1 MISTHNTHRPHTET
15 SQDNRHSPTLVFASP
30 LDRFD
35 EWRQA
40 LGQAMPELNVVRHGD
55 AVDSRSVQY
64 ALVWKPESGFFE
76 QYPALEMVINLG
88 AGVDA
93 LVGRQDLPAVPI
105 TRLVDP
111 AMSQMMAGFV
121 LFAVMRYARHIHLH
135 EKYQKLGQWHY
146 IHPKNPEDVRVT
158 VLGLGELGTRAAQE
172 IARQGFD
179 VWGWSR
185 TQKSVQGITC
195 RHGLDALPTVL
206 GRSDILVILM
216 PLTPETHHL
225 LNARRLDQLPQGC
238 CLINVARGQI
248 IDESA
253 LISRLQS
260 GQVGHATLDVF
271 EKEPL
276 TPDSPLWKMDNVLI
290 TPHLASV
297 ALPRSAARQIVQNIR
312 RIQQNQPPL
321 HQIEVERGY

>member
-1 MISTHNTHRPHTET
+1 MNSTHNP
-15 SQDNRHSPTLVFASP
+15 RHSQAESSSPPTLVFASP

-35 EWRQA
+35 DWKQA

-55 AVDSRSVQY
+55 DIDPHSVRY
-64 ALVWKPESGFFE
+64 ALVWKPETGFFE
-76 QYPALEMVINLG
+76 KYPELEMVINLG

-93 LVGRQDLPAVPI
+93 LVGRQDLPAIPI

-111 AMSQMMAGFV
+111 DMSQMMAGFV

-135 EKYQKLGQWHY
+135 EQYQRLGQWHY

-158 VLGLGELGTRAAQE
+158 VLGLGELGTRAATE

-185 TQKSVQGITC
+185 SEKSVKGVTC
-195 RHGLDALPTVL
+195 RHGLETLQTVL

-216 PLTPETHHL
+216 PLTSETHHL
-225 LNARRLDQLPQGC
+225 LNAQRLDQLPQGC

-248 IDESA
+248 IDETA
-253 LISRLQS
+253 LTERLQS
-260 GQVGHATLDVF
+260 GQIGHATLDVF

-276 TPDSPLWKMDNVLI
+276 SPDSPLWKMDNVLI

-297 ALPRSAARQIVQNIR
+297 ALPRSAARQIALNIR
-312 RIQQNQPPL
+312 RVQQNQPPL
-321 HQIEVERGY
+321 HQIEVGRGY

>member
-1 MISTHNTHRPHTET
+1 MNTIP
-15 SQDNRHSPTLVFASP
+15 DNSAAQTASDKPATLVFASP

-35 EWRQA
+35 AWKQA
-40 LGQAMPELNVVRHGD
+40 LTEAMPTLNVVRHD
-55 AVDSRSVQY
+55 DEVDPGSVQY
-64 ALVWKPESGFFE
+64 ALVWKPEHGFFSR
-76 QYPALEMVINLG
+76 YANLEMVINLG

-93 LVGRQDLPAVPI
+93 LVGRDDLPAIPI

-146 IHPKNPEDVRVT
+146 IHPRNPEDVRVT

-185 TQKSVQGITC
+185 TTKSVEGVTC
-195 RHGLDALPTVL
+195 RHGMDALPDVL
-206 GRSDILVILM
+206 ARSDILVILM
-216 PLTPETHHL
+216 PLTPDTHHI
-225 LNARRLDQLPQGC
+225 LNAQRMDQLPDGC

-248 IDESA
+248 IDEPA
-253 LISRLQS
+253 LIERLQT
-260 GQVGHATLDVF
+260 GQIGHATLDVF

-276 TPDSPLWKMDNVLI
+276 EENSPLWKMDNVLI

-297 ALPRSAARQIVQNIR
+297 ALPRSAARQIAQNIR
-312 RIQQNQPPL
+312 RIQRGEAPL
-321 HQIEVERGY
+321 HQIEVRRGY